1 MDKLLDLVNV
11 KLVSLSK
18 LIELSLKLV
27 LSYLDIL
34 KLCDLFTGFSE
45 AGADEVGREELTYN
59 QAVAWEYK
67 GDYKKALEIL
77 ESYDQKYTAE
87 GNAARELAFLKT
99 RQGNH

>member
-1 MDKLLDLVNV
+1 M
-11 KLVSLSK
+11 
-18 LIELSLKLV
+18 
-27 LSYLDIL
+27 
-34 KLCDLFTGFSE
+34 
-45 AGADEVGREELTYN
+45 GREELTFN

-87 GNAARELAFLKT
+87 EGNAARELAFLKT